1 MAEILAKRQY
11 IFLAHAAEHII
22 KLKYKKKPLKTSA
35 IYDNICDISVISHF
49 GLIFVLVGRIH
60 LQITHV
66 HEDLASV
73 FLTNKRARKLHSN
86 KYVDFTFKN
95 FNNKAALAAVINAY
109 FFT

>member
-22 KLKYKKKPLKTSA
+22 KLKYKKNPLKTSA
-35 IYDNICDISVISHF
+35 IYDNIFDISVISHF
-49 GLIFVLVGRIH
+49 GLIFVLIGRIH

-73 FLTNKRARKLHSN
+73 FLTNKRARKYLRANGKRLFVAWQQICRFHLQ
-86 KYVDFTFKN
+86 K
-95 FNNKAALAAVINAY
+95 L
-109 FFT
+109 